1 MAEKKATKA
10 PAKKA
15 VAEKSL
21 DEQLRDAR
29 NNLLEARKSLAAG
42 ELVNP
47 RVINEYRKEI
57 ARILTKVNAEKEN
70 N

>member
-15 VAEKSL
+15 AEKTL
-21 DEQLRDAR
+21 AEQLTDAR
-29 NNLLEARKSLAAG
+29 ANLLEAQKSLAAG

-47 RVINEYRKEI
+47 RVIKGYRKEI
-57 ARILTKVNAEKEN
+57 ARILTKVNAGKEN